1 MARPGAVGKV
11 PLGRGESAGAAVGII
26 DSEAN
31 GAAGVMELAD
41 CASAGAGTGASAKA
55 SWLAKIK
62 RRQPSWGLSDEEAG
76 LPEPKPN
83 VCALPRSGI
92 AAE

>member
-1 MARPGAVGKV
+1 MAGPGAVGKV
-11 PLGRGESAGAAVGII
+11 ALGRGESAGAAVGII
-26 DSEAN
+26 DWEAN

-41 CASAGAGTGASAKA
+41 CASAGAGTGASVESAR
-55 SWLAKIK
+55 LAKIK

-76 LPEPKPN
+76 LPEPMPN
-83 VCALPRSGI
+83 VCALPRSGS